1 MLEALLNNYRNEC
14 LIDLFKQQ
22 CTGLVKHM
30 ELSCIVLEGISLS
43 LACARASVEWKRRQT
58 KIVEVKFSKIIAG
71 WGATVSSA
79 PQTWDVRPP

>member
-1 MLEALLNNYRNEC
+1 MYRVGGH
-14 LIDLFKQQ
+14 FAF
-22 CTGLVKHM
+22 
-30 ELSCIVLEGISLS
+30 
-43 LACARASVEWKRRQT
+43 ACARASSVEWKRRQT